1 MYSTPLFATSQYNI
15 HKNPTTFHSPIKQNP
30 IHPIVFFFILLLT
43 NNRSFTQNVLV
54 AFLYLLFHMAL
65 QIRK

>member
-30 IHPIVFFFILLLT
+30 IHPIVFLFILLLT

-54 AFLYLLFHMAL
+54 AFLYLLFHMAP